1 MWATLRDIKTM
12 ATQKRNSKKNK
23 LFFGS
28 GQSDGC
34 VSVVFFVKERGQDS
48 NHQPVC
54 SYITCNESS
63 FVFIVE
69 VEDGQ
74 IHQPVLSFIWQEQNG
89 PHCKIPA
96 ESDVHLHNSHCCF
109 STIPLAG
116 HAQRTCCTSVHSS
129 YLNRKTSEVQLRNRL
144 SYVTLLWPRVLKR
157 AAQNDVCVYIECER
171 FTRSCPRSFKKNE
184 KLKYSI
190 IFWEIYI
197 RWCKLHYCHL
207 SLTD

>member
-1 MWATLRDIKTM
+1 MWATLRDIKST
-12 ATQKRNSKKNK
+12 ATQKKKFLKKKKK
-23 LFFGS
+23 LFLGS
-28 GQSDGC
+28 GQSDGR

-54 SYITCNESS
+54 GYITCNESS

-89 PHCKIPA
+89 PRCKIPA

-129 YLNRKTSEVQLRNRL
+129 YRNKKTSEVRLRIRL
-144 SYVTLLWPRVLKR
+144 SCVTLL
-157 AAQNDVCVYIECER
+157 
-171 FTRSCPRSFKKNE
+171 
-184 KLKYSI
+184 
-190 IFWEIYI
+190 
-197 RWCKLHYCHL
+197 
-207 SLTD
+207 

>member
-1 MWATLRDIKTM
+1 MWATLRDIKTT
-12 ATQKRNSKKNK
+12 ATQKKKFLKKKKK
-23 LFFGS
+23 LFLGS
-28 GQSDGC
+28 GQSDGR

-74 IHQPVLSFIWQEQNG
+74 IHQPVPSFIWQEQNG
-89 PHCKIPA
+89 PRCKIPA

-129 YLNRKTSEVQLRNRL
+129 YRNKKTSEVRLRIRL
-144 SYVTLLWPRVLKR
+144 SCVTLLWPRVLKR

-171 FTRSCPRSFKKNE
+171 FTRSCRALFQKKMRN
-184 KLKYSI
+184 
-190 IFWEIYI
+190 
-197 RWCKLHYCHL
+197 
-207 SLTD
+207 